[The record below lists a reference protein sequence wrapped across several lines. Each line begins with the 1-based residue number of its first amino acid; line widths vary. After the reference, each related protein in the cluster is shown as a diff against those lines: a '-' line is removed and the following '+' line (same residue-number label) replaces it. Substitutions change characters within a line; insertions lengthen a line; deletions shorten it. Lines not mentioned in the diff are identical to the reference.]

1 MNDIQMTVLAK
12 VVGEKEAK
20 AARKGVAPGQHPVDF
35 TVRVHGVMKV
45 GEDYER
51 AATTSIPWLE
61 VTTLYREVF
70 RGAIDE
76 LIAKIDNG
84 AGVTRADL
92 TGMAT
97 AGVLTTGVLVDCI
110 RKALDEG
117 SSAVGTIKDK
127 VQEVEKGVEK
137 LKKDIVAKT
146 PPQQVPGKVSL
157 DVEVDEVDL
166 GEGVPVRQVAE
177 EIEVGVNTTATYV
190 AEIDV
195 VEIHNA

>member
-1 MNDIQMTVLAK
+1 MNDVQTTVLAK

-20 AARKGVAPGQHPVDF
+20 VARKAVLPGEYPVDF
-35 TVRVHGVMKV
+35 TVRLHGSMKV

-76 LIAKIDNG
+76 LIAKIDSG

-92 TGMAT
+92 TGMAS
-97 AGVLTTGVLVDCI
+97 AGVLTTNVLVDCV
-110 RKALDEG
+110 RTALENG

-127 VQEVEKGVEK
+127 VKEVEAGVKK
-137 LKKDIVAKT
+137 LQKELVDKAPK
-146 PPQQVPGKVSL
+146 QQVPGKVSL
-157 DVEVDEVDL
+157 DVEVDLV
-166 GEGVPVRQVAE
+166 EGVAVRQVAE
-177 EIEVGVNTTATYV
+177 DVAVGVRATATYAAEV
-190 AEIDV
+190 AAV
-195 VEIHNA
+195 VAHKA